1 MWKFVTRLMLRQ
13 WPRWAAYVAATFA
26 VGAAFAASRW
36 VWPEMQAYPFFFYFP
51 AVFVTAVLFD
61 HGSGHWAAV
70 LAAILLTLQLEPRL
84 SFWIA
89 EPRDQLAWLA
99 FVVFSLLL
107 ASLVEEMR
115 NFLHRTQAAEHK
127 ARAAEQQARR
137 AEEQKDLF
145 LREAVHRFKNDI
157 TIVGSLL
164 RLQERRLG
172 DGAAKAMLANTANR
186 VEVMARVHDRLR
198 VGPGSAAEVNTQEF
212 IKGLCADLQASL
224 VDLRPIMVEVAA
236 EPHPL
241 SHEQAVAVG
250 LIINEAVTN
259 ALKYA
264 FPDERPGTVI
274 VSFHR
279 RGEAFL
285 LRVKDDGVG
294 FGPERAPRVGG
305 VGRRLVHSMAQQ
317 LDGSL
322 TVEPD
327 EGQPGTVVTVTF
339 PHVLGEELVRPEH
352 DGGRLAAT

>member
-1 MWKFVTRLMLRQ
+1 MWRFITRQMLRE
-13 WPRWAAYVAATFA
+13 WPRWAAHVSGILI

-51 AVFVTAVLFD
+51 AVFLTAVLFD
-61 HGSGHWAAV
+61 HGSGYGAAV

-107 ASLVEEMR
+107 AGLVEEMR
-115 NFLHRTQAAEHK
+115 HTLHRTQAAEHK
-127 ARAAEQQARR
+127 ARAAEQQART

-157 TIVGSLL
+157 TIVVSLL
-164 RLQERRLG
+164 RLQERRLS

-186 VEVMARVHDRLR
+186 VAVMARVHDRLR
-198 VGPGSAAEVNTQEF
+198 VGPGAAAEVNTQEF

-224 VDLRPIMVEVAA
+224 VDLRPITVEVAA
-236 EPHPL
+236 EPYRL

-264 FPDERPGTVI
+264 FLDEHPGTVT

-279 RGEAFL
+279 QGEAFL

-294 FGPERAPRVGG
+294 FDPERAPRVGG
-305 VGRRLVHSMAQQ
+305 VGRRLIQSMAQQ

-327 EGQPGTVVTVTF
+327 EGRPGTVVTVTF
-339 PHVLGEELVRPEH
+339 PHVLGEERVRLEH
-352 DGGRLAAT
+352 EAGRLVTT